1 MAPPIDDARAGPA
14 LPMHDLPALR
24 PGIGADLLAD
34 VLVVDLTT
42 SIAGPYATML
52 LADLGATVVKV
63 ERPGGGDDARAW
75 GPPFLDGQS
84 LWFASVNRNKL
95 SLALDLTRDE
105 GRAVLGDLLAG
116 ADVFVTNQP
125 PRVQRKLGLDPG
137 AVQGRNPGV
146 VFVSITGFGLDG
158 ARADHACYDL
168 IAEGYSGVMDLTGA
182 AGGDPQKVGTPAADM
197 LAGQD
202 AAMGA
207 LAALLARARG
217 GRGRVVDVSLVESM
231 TRFLACRIVPYLGS
245 GEVPRRS
252 GGTDSVIAV
261 YQAFDTADE
270 PITLGL
276 GTDAIWTRFWEAV
289 GRPDRAGA
297 AGRGSN
303 AERRADRAAIV
314 AEIRDILRT
323 AGRADWLVRF
333 ERARVPAGPINRVD
347 QVAADPELRAR
358 GLFYRLD
365 GDPPVPQVGL
375 GIRFDGEPPGPRC
388 APPRLGADGDEVLR
402 SMLGYDDERVQR
414 LRAAGIIG

>member
-34 VLVVDLTT
+34 VRVVDLTT

-137 AVQGRNPGV
+137 AVHGRNPGV

-182 AGGDPQKVGTPAADM
+182 AGGDAQKVGTPAADM

-252 GGTDSVIAV
+252 GGTDSVNWV
-261 YQAFDTADE
+261 AF
-270 PITLGL
+270 G
-276 GTDAIWTRFWEAV
+276 
-289 GRPDRAGA
+289 
-297 AGRGSN
+297 
-303 AERRADRAAIV
+303 
-314 AEIRDILRT
+314 
-323 AGRADWLVRF
+323 
-333 ERARVPAGPINRVD
+333 
-347 QVAADPELRAR
+347 
-358 GLFYRLD
+358 
-365 GDPPVPQVGL
+365 
-375 GIRFDGEPPGPRC
+375 
-388 APPRLGADGDEVLR
+388 
-402 SMLGYDDERVQR
+402 
-414 LRAAGIIG
+414 